1 MQKTIILITGTGRFM
16 EVFLVFSFI
25 IVVLSLGCF
34 VFQTHSEIQSL
45 RNQNKDLLNRI
56 MANDYKEYAAI
67 ELKKPK
73 VPRETTPAQALM
85 NDEDVFQVN

>member
-1 MQKTIILITGTGRFM
+1 M

-73 VPRETTPAQALM
+73 VSHEKTPAQVLM
-85 NDEDVFQVN
+85 SDEEVYPVT